1 MLALQKVHHFRFAV
15 HLVQSVP
22 FEVHLS
28 PRGEMLLSKIL
39 LAHKREDVRRLP
51 QIQLVHQYAANAVN
65 REEIAWNVEHLPG
78 VLEHVEYLLGQFY
91 LPKVLFSRLQL

>member
-1 MLALQKVHHFRFAV
+1 
-15 HLVQSVP
+15 
-22 FEVHLS
+22 
-28 PRGEMLLSKIL
+28 MLLSKIL

-78 VLEHVEYLLGQFY
+78 VLEHEEY
-91 LPKVLFSRLQL
+91 